1 MEDPIKHH
9 LDRNKAWSILN
20 EGGVQ
25 NIRLNTPSER
35 EESVRKFLAL
45 GKKSETLFSLLNVS
59 KHDALRR
66 DVVAKL
72 AERKLDEAL
81 ATFMEAPDHYK
92 EVILE
97 EVFSLAQVM
106 PKMEQI
112 RKTFIAFLKFNQ
124 DKFNETQEMRFPLLV
139 PEESKENE
147 EPPLLEDFLWNRPI
161 TDSLDGALIHALT
174 LKRMI
179 GDHDQENNDGG
190 APAKGNLT
198 VANLNITSVG
208 AKTSSSKAKVERFC
222 RRLEIAVHEYLNS
235 YDRSC
240 FETPFQKVSDEDFT
254 TDLLK
259 LNFESL
265 RIEFLGEK
273 HERMEEII
281 DNVIEDTVRRKI
293 NEDVIFGCFHTKPK
307 EEVFQKLQRLT
318 KTSNVDTQERIC
330 KLGIKYFKN
339 IQGTSITALP
349 NFINYLGYALEF
361 KSTLMV
367 GSWSRKISELLSI
380 PKNEVNIKDH
390 RDEYCLKLLAKPHI
404 PFEQIHDYI
413 DAFQIPRNSI
423 LYRFLQ
429 WQFLGEDTG
438 NESSALVVS
447 HKPKIELLSYSKVV
461 YIFFYSC

>member
-9 LDRNKAWSILN
+9 LDRNTAWSILN

-66 DVVAKL
+66 DVIAKL
-72 AERKLDEAL
+72 AEKKLEGAL
-81 ATFMEAPDHYK
+81 NTLMEAPDHFK
-92 EVILE
+92 ETILE

-106 PKMEQI
+106 PKSEPI
-112 RKTFIAFLKFNQ
+112 RKTFIAFLKYNQ
-124 DKFNETQEMRFPLLV
+124 DKFSESQEMRFPLLV
-139 PEESKENE
+139 PEENEENE
-147 EPPLLEDFLWNRPI
+147 EPPLLEDFIWERPF
-161 TDSLDGALIHALT
+161 TDSLDCTLIHALT
-174 LKRMI
+174 LKKMI
-179 GDHDQENNDGG
+179 GDHDQEANDP
-190 APAKGNLT
+190 AAQAKGNLT

-208 AKTSSSKAKVERFC
+208 AKTSSSKAKVQRFC
-222 RRLEIAVHEYLNS
+222 RRLELAVHEYLNS

-265 RIEFLGEK
+265 RLELIGDK

-281 DNVIEDTVRRKI
+281 DSVVEDTVRRKI

-307 EEVFQKLQRLT
+307 EEVFHKLQRLS

-339 IQGTSITALP
+339 NQGKSKSIP
-349 NFINYLGYALEF
+349 E
-361 KSTLMV
+361 
-367 GSWSRKISELLSI
+367 ISKLYQQLRIRLSI
-380 PKNEVNIKDH
+380 QKHSDDRLLVEKNMRAAVDSEK
-390 RDEYCLKLLAKPHI
+390 RSQLERP
-404 PFEQIHDYI
+404 
-413 DAFQIPRNSI
+413 PR
-423 LYRFLQ
+423 
-429 WQFLGEDTG
+429 
-438 NESSALVVS
+438 
-447 HKPKIELLSYSKVV
+447 
-461 YIFFYSC
+461 

>member
-9 LDRNKAWSILN
+9 LDRNTAWSILN

-25 NIRLNTPSER
+25 DIRLNTPSER

-66 DVVAKL
+66 DVIAKL
-72 AERKLDEAL
+72 AEKKLDGAL
-81 ATFMEAPDHYK
+81 NTLKEAPDHFK
-92 EVILE
+92 ETILE

-106 PKMEQI
+106 PKSEPI
-112 RKTFIAFLKFNQ
+112 RKTFIAFLKYNQ
-124 DKFNETQEMRFPLLV
+124 DKFSESQEMRFPLLV
-139 PEESKENE
+139 PEENDENE
-147 EPPLLEDFLWNRPI
+147 EPPLLEDFLWERPF
-161 TDSLDGALIHALT
+161 TDSLDCTLIHALT
-174 LKRMI
+174 LKKMI
-179 GDHDQENNDGG
+179 GDHDQEANDPV
-190 APAKGNLT
+190 AKAKGNLT

-208 AKTSSSKAKVERFC
+208 AKTSSSKAKVQRFC
-222 RRLEIAVHEYLNS
+222 RRLELAVHEYLNS

-265 RIEFLGEK
+265 RLELIGDK

-281 DNVIEDTVRRKI
+281 DSVVEDTVRRKI

-307 EEVFQKLQRLT
+307 EEVFHKLQRLA

-339 IQGTSITALP
+339 NQG
-349 NFINYLGYALEF
+349 
-361 KSTLMV
+361 K
-367 GSWSRKISELLSI
+367 SI
-380 PKNEVNIKDH
+380 PKINKFYQQFRIRISIQKHSNGRLLVKKNI
-390 RDEYCLKLLAKPHI
+390 RA
-404 PFEQIHDYI
+404 
-413 DAFQIPRNSI
+413 
-423 LYRFLQ
+423 
-429 WQFLGEDTG
+429 
-438 NESSALVVS
+438 ALDS
-447 HKPKIELLSYSKVV
+447 EKRSQLERPSR
-461 YIFFYSC
+461 